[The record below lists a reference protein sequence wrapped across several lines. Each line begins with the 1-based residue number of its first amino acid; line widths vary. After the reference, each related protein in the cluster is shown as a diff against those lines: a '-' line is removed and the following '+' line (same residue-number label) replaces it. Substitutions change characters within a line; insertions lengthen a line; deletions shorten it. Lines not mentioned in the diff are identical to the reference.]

1 MSSHHIIR
9 EKQEPA
15 LYIHDLGT
23 FNEEYLGQLLEW
35 SPTLIVSDQVY
46 EKALSMGLKVDVIV
60 TSGETPAIQ
69 ENTKIIRASN
79 EPFDAVLDYLISEK
93 YPAVNVVDI
102 QHHLRELGSYIE
114 AINIVVFTGTEKAYA
129 IKNGFKVWKPKGS
142 IFRIEVISYFE
153 TSNLRQEENGD
164 FMVIND
170 GFVEFN
176 FTTEYLFISEVL

>member
-15 LYIHDLGT
+15 LYIHELGT

-35 SPTLIVSDQVY
+35 SPTLIVNGPVY
-46 EKALSMGLKVDVIV
+46 EKALSMGLKVDAVV
-60 TSGETPAIQ
+60 SSGATGAFQ
-69 ENTKIIRASN
+69 ENTKMISAGK
-79 EPFDAVLDYLISEK
+79 EALDAVLDHLIAEK
-93 YPAVNVVDI
+93 YPAVNVVDV
-102 QHHLRELGSYIE
+102 QSNLRELGSYIE

-129 IKNGFKVWKPKGS
+129 IKKGFKVWKPKAS
-142 IFRIEVISYFE
+142 IFRIEVLSYFE

-164 FMVIND
+164 FVVIDD

-176 FTTEYLFISEVL
+176 FSTEYLFISEVL